1 MGAAVAI
8 YERFQTERTE
18 PDQKAS
24 QPHFEYPRLGHWPE
38 PTCLCYPE
46 CMRVISWNVLRRIG
60 ATAEDLATIVHNRQ
74 PDILL
79 LQEATTDID
88 RVTSLIGGSYWRQS
102 MPNRNHGLAVW
113 SPKPFAAP
121 TVMELPFDPQSR
133 SGDRRIAVA
142 LQFGDMHL
150 VNVHLAHGQRLLRTQ
165 LRYIAD
171 SVVGRVAI
179 VGDMNAVGPTS
190 LAGFDDVGPRKRTH
204 MAKGILPVRIDRCL
218 VRGIT
223 CSRAAVLDRGR
234 SDHHPILIDL
244 DCS

>member
-1 MGAAVAI
+1 
-8 YERFQTERTE
+8 
-18 PDQKAS
+18 
-24 QPHFEYPRLGHWPE
+24 
-38 PTCLCYPE
+38 
-46 CMRVISWNVLRRIG
+46 MRVISWNVLRRVG
-60 ATAEDLATIVHNRQ
+60 ATAEDLAALIGNRQ

-79 LQEATTDID
+79 LQEATADID
-88 RVTSLIGGSYWRQS
+88 RVTSLIGGHYWRQS

-113 SPKPFAAP
+113 RPKPFAAP

-179 VGDMNAVGPTS
+179 VGDMNAVGSTS

-223 CSRAAVLDRGR
+223 CGRAAVLDRGR